1 MYFALK
7 SVKFDKNYNRG
18 EEIPEETIASNMAE
32 KLIRCGV
39 IQKINEPDELPKE
52 KIKAV
57 KQPKKV

>member
-7 SVKFDKNYNRG
+7 PVKFDKDYSRG
-18 EEIPEETIASNMAE
+18 EEIPEEVIAPNMVE

-39 IQKINEPDELPKE
+39 IQKVEETDEPPEE
-52 KIKAV
+52 KTKAV